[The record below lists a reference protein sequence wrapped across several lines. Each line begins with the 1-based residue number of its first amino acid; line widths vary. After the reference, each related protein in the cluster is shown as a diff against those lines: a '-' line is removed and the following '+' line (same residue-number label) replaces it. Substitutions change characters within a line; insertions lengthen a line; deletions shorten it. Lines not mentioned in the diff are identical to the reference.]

1 MQDLFQDEFFI
12 KMVNN
17 PDEETTHYWQ
27 RWLKLN
33 PDRRKEFELAKQTI
47 QSIRYKNVRNLSAS
61 DYDRIFNEIRSFKKK
76 YDEKESLIDLSK
88 KAKLLPIVWKA
99 AAVILFF
106 ISVSFG
112 VHYLFLDR
120 VITEELVTVEQIEK
134 FVPLGAK
141 QTIRLG
147 DGTVV
152 RLNSGSKLT
161 YPVQFSE
168 GHRDVELVGEAF
180 FEVARDESR
189 PFTISTGDIRTQVLG
204 TSFNVRYRTEEDH
217 IQVALVSGMVKVRD
231 VRGNEML
238 LEPSEMAVYSTSDK
252 VIKKKY
258 FDEKLVT
265 SWKDNILIFEKASI
279 REVVDQLEKWY
290 GVNIDMQLKTPIVGM
305 YSGEYKDKSLDIVLE
320 GIGYASGF
328 QYEIDGMNVKIKN

>member
-76 YDEKESLIDLSK
+76 HDEKESLIDLSK

-99 AAVILFF
+99 AAVILFL
-106 ISVSFG
+106 ISASFG
-112 VHYLFLDR
+112 VRYLFFSEGST
-120 VITEELVTVEQIEK
+120 TELATVEQIEK

-152 RLNSGSKLT
+152 RLNSGSKLK

-168 GHRDVELVGEAF
+168 GRRDVELVGEAF
-180 FEVARDESR
+180 FEVAGDENR
-189 PFTISTGDIRTQVLG
+189 PFTISTGEIRTQVLG
-204 TSFNVRYRTEEDH
+204 TSFNVRYHTEEDNV
-217 IQVALVSGMVKVRD
+217 QVALVSGKVKISD
-231 VRGNEML
+231 LLGNEML
-238 LEPSEMAVYSTSDK
+238 LEPSEMAIYSSGNKT
-252 VIKKKY
+252 IKKKN

-279 REVVDQLEKWY
+279 SEVVDHLERWY
-290 GVNIDMQLKTPIVGM
+290 GVNIDLQLKTPIVGM

>member
-47 QSIRYKNVRNLSAS
+47 QSIRYKNVRNLSAT
-61 DYDRIFNEIRSFKKK
+61 DYDRIFNDIRSFKKK

-88 KAKLLPIVWKA
+88 KAKLLPIVWKV

-112 VHYLFLDR
+112 AHYLFLDR

-134 FVPLGAK
+134 FVPFGAK

-147 DGTVV
+147 DGTLV
-152 RLNSGSKLT
+152 RLNSGSTLK
-161 YPVQFSE
+161 YPAQFSDGE
-168 GHRDVELVGEAF
+168 RNVELKGEAF
-180 FEVARDESR
+180 FEVTRDESR
-189 PFTISTGDIRTQVLG
+189 PFTISSGDIRTQVLG
-204 TSFNVRYRTEEDH
+204 TSFNVRYRTDEDH

-252 VIKKKY
+252 VIKKKN

-279 REVVDQLEKWY
+279 GEVVDQLEKWY